1 VAIVLL
7 VYLYIFLAIILLM
20 NQIKDFQQANRVLRG
35 YIGSSDKLKAGGYSL
50 ESMKSL
56 MRFLGNPQNKL
67 KVIHVAGTSG
77 KSSTCYY
84 ISSLLANAGFN
95 VGLTVSPHVDE
106 INERL
111 QINQEPLPEAEYC
124 RHLSEFIN
132 VIQKSNL
139 KPSYFELLVAFA
151 YWYFTSQDLDY
162 VVIEV
167 GLGGLVDG
175 TNVVDR
181 ADKVCVITDIG
192 LDHTKV
198 LGNTVREIAS
208 QKAGIIMENNQ
219 VFMNEQPNEV
229 MDVIRNHCKERGAE
243 LRVIGGNEEGA
254 GYSSE
259 LNHMQGFLR
268 RNLSLAVQVVNAVL
282 LRDNF
287 QPLSP
292 GVVKRSSKTIVP
304 ARMEVV
310 SFEGKTVILD
320 GSHNSQK
327 LEALVQAM
335 NHKFPDKEIVCLLSF
350 GQAKADSLLAGLR
363 QIRKL
368 SDRVVLTEYL
378 AVQDEI
384 RKPLDITELEEYCKQ
399 AGFNNIHKQK
409 VPEKAFQELIG
420 RPADVHLV
428 TGSFY
433 LMNHIRPIIF
443 K

>member
-1 VAIVLL
+1 
-7 VYLYIFLAIILLM
+7 M
-20 NQIKDFQQANRVLRG
+20 NQIKNFKQANRVLRS

-56 MRFLGNPQNKL
+56 MRFLGNPQNRL

-84 ISSLLANAGFN
+84 ISSLLTNAGFN

-111 QINQEPLPEAEYC
+111 QINQKPLQEPNYC
-124 RHLSEFIN
+124 TALSEFLNI
-132 VIQKSNL
+132 IEKGRL

-151 YWYFTSQDLDY
+151 YWYFAKQDLDY

-181 ADKVCVITDIG
+181 ADKICAITDIG

-198 LGNTVREIAS
+198 LGNSVSEIAS
-208 QKAGIIMENNQ
+208 QKAGIIMDNNQ
-219 VFMNEQPNEV
+219 VFMKEQSNAV
-229 MDVIRNHCKERGAE
+229 MDVIRSHCKERGAE
-243 LRVIGGNEEGA
+243 LTVVEDSDSL
-254 GYSSE
+254 GYKSE
-259 LNHMQGFLR
+259 LSYIQGFTK
-268 RNLSLAVQVVNAVL
+268 RNFGLAIRVANTVL
-282 LRDNF
+282 KRDNY

-292 GVVKRSSKTIVP
+292 RVVKRSSKTIVP
-304 ARMEVV
+304 ARMEIV

-335 NHKFPDKEIVCLLSF
+335 NNKFPGKKIVCLLSF
-350 GQAKADSLLAGLR
+350 GQAKADSLLAGLKH
-363 QIRKL
+363 IRKL
-368 SDRVVLTEYL
+368 SSRVVLTEYL
-378 AVQDEI
+378 SVQDEI
-384 RKPLDITELEEYCKQ
+384 RKPLDISELEVYCRQ
-399 AGFNNIHKQK
+399 AGFTNIQKQE
-409 VPEKAFQELIG
+409 VPEKAFKKFMAQ
-420 RPADVHLV
+420 PADIYLV

-443 K
+443 E

>member
-1 VAIVLL
+1 
-7 VYLYIFLAIILLM
+7 M
-20 NQIKDFQQANRVLRG
+20 NQIKDFQQANRVLRS

-111 QINQEPLPEAEYC
+111 QINQKPLQEPNYC
-124 RHLSEFIN
+124 TALSEFLNI
-132 VIQKSNL
+132 IEKGRL

-151 YWYFTSQDLDY
+151 YWYFAKQDLDY

-181 ADKVCVITDIG
+181 ADKICAITDIG

-198 LGNTVREIAS
+198 LGNSVSEIAS
-208 QKAGIIMENNQ
+208 QKAGIIMDNNQ
-219 VFMNEQPNEV
+219 VFMNEQSDEV
-229 MDVIRNHCKERGAE
+229 MDVIRNHCKERSAE
-243 LRVIGGNEEGA
+243 LAVIEDNDSLGFK
-254 GYSSE
+254 SE
-259 LNHMQGFLR
+259 LSHMQGFTK
-268 RNLSLAVQVVNAVL
+268 RNLSLAICVVRAVL
-282 LRDNF
+282 KRDNYR
-287 QPLSP
+287 PISSA
-292 GVVKRSSKTIVP
+292 VVKQSSKTIVP
-304 ARMEVV
+304 ARMEII
-310 SFEGKTVILD
+310 SYKGKTIILD

-327 LEALVQAM
+327 LEALVQAI
-335 NHKFPDKEIVCLLSF
+335 NYRFPGKETVCLLSF

-368 SDRVVLTEYL
+368 SDRVFLTEYL
-378 AVQDEI
+378 SVQDEI
-384 RKPLDITELEEYCKQ
+384 RKPLDITELGDYCKQ
-399 AGFNNIHKQK
+399 AGFKNIHKQEI
-409 VPEKAFQELIG
+409 PEKAFNEFIA
-420 RPADVHLV
+420 RPADVYLV

-443 K
+443 E